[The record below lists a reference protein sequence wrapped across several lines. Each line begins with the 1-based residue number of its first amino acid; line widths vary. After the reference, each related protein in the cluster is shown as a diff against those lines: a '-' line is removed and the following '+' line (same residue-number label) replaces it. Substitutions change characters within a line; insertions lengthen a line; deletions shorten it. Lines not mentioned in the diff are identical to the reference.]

1 MRRFTFMLRR
11 RRWMGA
17 ALGLF
22 LLASH
27 AAADLLT
34 PEEHSF
40 SLFYLVPIA
49 LLARYPAGAWPW
61 AAAAAGALLW
71 SATHLARGDM
81 AYFQSLEAWWAVA
94 VRLGT
99 YAAFI
104 MALGRIRRQFAQA
117 RAAHRQLSEI
127 EWRFRRTYEHASS
140 AEEALRESEQGYR
153 EIFEASSDGIFVVE
167 VTEDQRFRLLSCNPA
182 QERMMDLPASRMV
195 GRFPEDY
202 LPRELAR
209 QAIRDNL
216 QCIQLGVPMR
226 FEREFDSPRGRQ
238 FHVTTLVPVRNPAG
252 RTVRLIGVTRDD
264 TQRNHADERLR
275 TLSSAVEQSP
285 ALIVITDTAGDIEYV
300 NPRFTEVTGYL
311 PEEVRG
317 KNSRMFTAG
326 DTPLEDYVRLWDS
339 ITAGK
344 VWRGEFRNRK
354 KNGEVYQERASISPI
369 VSAGGLITH
378 FVAVK
383 EDITERQRLEDKL
396 RQVEKLESIGRLAGG
411 VAHDFNNILAVILGN
426 VGLLREGTASP
437 EENAESLSQVE
448 RAANR
453 GASLTRQLL
462 LFSRRQA
469 MNARPVDLNDV
480 VSSMTRMLR
489 RLIGED
495 IDLVLQGTGA
505 SHWVKADP
513 GMLDQVLMNL
523 CINAR
528 DAMPRGGRLT
538 IGVQKVELDDAAVQS
553 NPEALP
559 GQFVR
564 LSVSDTGVGMDA
576 LTASRVFEPF
586 FTTKPPGKGTGLGLA
601 NVYGIIK
608 EHGGWIQ
615 LASAPGSG
623 ATFDVY
629 LPALSETVG
638 FRQAVDAAAA
648 PGGSETILM
657 AEDDPEL
664 HRLAG
669 NWLRKLGYTVL
680 GASNA
685 TEALDLWAQR
695 GKDVR
700 LLLTDMVMPGGTSG
714 LDLALRLRGERPD
727 LGAIITSGYDPEKSR
742 SDQLLENGIDYLPKP
757 YSGAELARAVRARL
771 DKVEEPAGDR

>member
-1 MRRFTFMLRR
+1 MFMLGR

-17 ALGLF
+17 GLGL
-22 LLASH
+22 LVLVSL

-34 PEEHSF
+34 PEELSF
-40 SLFYLVPIA
+40 SLFYLVPVA

-61 AAAAAGALLW
+61 AAAVAGALLW
-71 SATHLARGDM
+71 SASHLARGDL

-104 MALGRIRRQFAQA
+104 LAFERIRRQLAQM
-117 RAAHRQLSEI
+117 RAAHRRLSES
-127 EWRFRRTYEHASS
+127 EQRYREAFEHASS
-140 AEEALRESEQGYR
+140 AEEALRESEQGFR

-167 VTEDQRFRLLSCNPA
+167 VTEDLRFRLLSCNPA
-182 QERMMDLPASRMV
+182 QERMLDLPASHMV
-195 GRFPEDY
+195 GRFSDDY
-202 LPRELAR
+202 LPTELAR
-209 QAIRDNL
+209 QVVRDNL
-216 QCIQLGVPMR
+216 QCIQQGAPMR

-252 RTVRLIGVTRDD
+252 RTARLVGVTRDD

-285 ALIVITDTAGDIEYV
+285 ALIVITDTAGNIEYV
-300 NPRFTEVTGYL
+300 NPRFTEVTGYS

-326 DTPLEDYVRLWDS
+326 DTPPQDYVKLWDS

-354 KNGEVYQERASISPI
+354 KNGEVYQERASIAPI
-369 VSAGGLITH
+369 VNAAGLITH

-396 RQVEKLESIGRLAGG
+396 RQVEKLDSIGRLAGG

-426 VGLLREGTASP
+426 TGLMRDGPTA
-437 EENAESLSQVE
+437 EEMAESLSQVE

-462 LFSRRQA
+462 LFSRQQA
-469 MNARPVDLNDV
+469 MDARPIDLNDTV
-480 VSSMTRMLR
+480 GSMTRMLR

-495 IDLVLQGTGA
+495 IDLVLQGTGS
-505 SHWVKADP
+505 SHWIKADP
-513 GMLDQVLMNL
+513 GMMDQVLMNL

-528 DAMPRGGRLT
+528 DAMPDGGRLT
-538 IGVQKVELDDAAVQS
+538 IGVQKIELDDTAAQR
-553 NPEALP
+553 NPEAQP
-559 GQFVR
+559 GRFVR
-564 LSVSDTGVGMDA
+564 LSVSDTGIGMDA
-576 LTASRVFEPF
+576 STAARVFEPF
-586 FTTKPPGKGTGLGLA
+586 FTTKAPGKGTGLGLA

-615 LASAPGSG
+615 LSSAPGKG
-623 ATFDVY
+623 TTFDVY
-629 LPALSETVG
+629 LPALSETAG
-638 FRQAVDAAAA
+638 FRQAADAAAA
-648 PGGSETILM
+648 PGGLETILM

-669 NWLRKLGYTVL
+669 TWLRKLGYTVL

-685 TEALDLWAQR
+685 TEALELWAQR
-695 GKDVR
+695 GADVR

-742 SDQLLENGIDYLPKP
+742 TDQLRESGIDYLPKP
-757 YSGAELARAVRARL
+757 YSGADLARAVRARL
-771 DKVEEPAGDR
+771 DKVRPPVR